1 MGAGWGPPGV
11 WEEYLSILKT
21 VIWSQRYILEMWFFF
36 FTYSYKR
43 WLHTKPGLV
52 YKLYIQYP
60 NYIKKYRHGN
70 GMFCEKS
77 FFLFLVLTG
86 TNNFFYHINYLDIMD
101 LLEKFNPFYRMVV
114 VSHTNIQSCNIMARI
129 FTGL

>member
-1 MGAGWGPPGV
+1 MRNWDGGRMRPSRGLGGV
-11 WEEYLSILKT
+11 SLYFEDCHLKPTVYFRNVIL
-21 VIWSQRYILEMWFFF
+21 F

-101 LLEKFNPFYRMVV
+101 LLEKFNPFYRMVA
-114 VSHTNIQSCNIMARI
+114 VSHTNICR
-129 FTGL
+129 L